1 MVRILQKDNTM
12 TTKTIILSILISFG
26 FFTAFYVY
34 LGLDRQEKM
43 VVTGK
48 GKTSISPPPE
58 TKPEVLY
65 DEPDEP
71 LDSTRDS
78 RHVSPLGE
86 PPQQDSAV
94 PSLEPKRSTSPSS
107 KGPPTPPVQ
116 MEPPIEQTIPNPPPV
131 VLPPEQALPVKL
143 CGGKPISQCL
153 DVQFTH
159 VDFAL
164 LVMDIL
170 ALGSTQ
176 DAEEAFRTLE
186 FLNIQPIGGWEK
198 SDPQKPITLREMEEV
213 RCSLSL
219 SAEKG
224 LISVG
229 PSVLTASVNRFCEE
243 LKVSLE
249 AIESAG
255 IGEDRRGT
263 RPSET
268 GYQGGVNVS
277 PESPEGSVMSPPN

>member
-1 MVRILQKDNTM
+1 M
-12 TTKTIILSILISFG
+12 TTKTIILSILISLG

-48 GKTSISPPPE
+48 GKTSISPPTE

-65 DEPDEP
+65 DEP
-71 LDSTRDS
+71 LDFTRDS
-78 RHVSPLGE
+78 RQVSPLGE
-86 PPQQDSAV
+86 PPEQDSAV
-94 PSLEPKRSTSPSS
+94 PSVQLERSTSPSPE
-107 KGPPTPPVQ
+107 GPPTPPVQ
-116 MEPPIEQTIPNPPPV
+116 MEPSIEPTIPNPPPV

-159 VDFAL
+159 VDFAF

-170 ALGSTQ
+170 ALGSTEA
-176 DAEEAFRTLE
+176 AEEAFRTLE

-198 SDPQKPITLREMEEV
+198 RDPQKPITLREMEEV

-219 SAEKG
+219 AAEEG
-224 LISVG
+224 RVLVG
-229 PSVLTASVNRFCEE
+229 PSVLTAGVNRFCEE
-243 LKVSLE
+243 LKVSLK
-249 AIESAG
+249 ATESAG
-255 IGEDRRGT
+255 IEEDRRGT

-268 GYQGGVNVS
+268 GYQGGVNAS
-277 PESPEGSVMSPPN
+277 PESPEGSVMSPPI